1 MENHKER
8 REEVEHIA
16 DSYGLE
22 TQMRKTVKE
31 LSELIQT
38 MSPVRKTEETLIPN
52 SVGEIADAQIMLWQ
66 HFLEAIDEKISRT
79 EENLK

>member
-1 MENHKER
+1 MENYKER

-38 MSPVRKTEETLIPN
+38 MSLVRKTEETLIPD
-52 SVGEIADAQIMLWQ
+52 SVGEIADVQIMLWQ
-66 HFLEAIDEKISRT
+66 HFLEDIDEKISRT
-79 EENLK
+79 ERNLK

>member
-1 MENHKER
+1 MDNYKER

-38 MSPVRKTEETLIPN
+38 MSPVRKTEETLIPD
-52 SVGEIADAQIMLWQ
+52 SVGEIADVQIMLWQ

-79 EENLK
+79 ERNLK

>member
-1 MENHKER
+1 MENYKER

-38 MSPVRKTEETLIPN
+38 MSPVRKTEETLIPD
-52 SVGEIADAQIMLWQ
+52 SVGEIADVQIMLWQ

-79 EENLK
+79 ERNLK

>member
-1 MENHKER
+1 MENYKER

-22 TQMRKTVKE
+22 AQMRKTVKE

-38 MSPVRKTEETLIPN
+38 MSPWLQLNFQKPKTT
-52 SVGEIADAQIMLWQ
+52 
-66 HFLEAIDEKISRT
+66 
-79 EENLK
+79 

>member
-1 MENHKER
+1 MENYKER

-38 MSPVRKTEETLIPN
+38 MSPVRKTEETLIPD
-52 SVGEIADAQIMLWQ
+52 SVGEIADVQIMLWQ
-66 HFLEAIDEKISRT
+66 HFLEAIDEKISRA
-79 EENLK
+79 ERNLK

>member
-1 MENHKER
+1 MENYKER

-38 MSPVRKTEETLIPN
+38 MSPVRKTEEALIPD
-52 SVGEIADAQIMLWQ
+52 SVGEIADVQIMLWQ
-66 HFLEAIDEKISRT
+66 HFLEAIDGKISRT
-79 EENLK
+79 EGNLK

>member
-1 MENHKER
+1 MENYKER

-38 MSPVRKTEETLIPN
+38 MSPVRKTEETLIPD
-52 SVGEIADAQIMLWQ
+52 SVGEIADVQIMLWQ
-66 HFLEAIDEKISRT
+66 HFLEDIDEKISRT
-79 EENLK
+79 ERNLK

>member
-1 MENHKER
+1 MENYKER

-38 MSPVRKTEETLIPN
+38 MSPVRKTEETLIPD

-79 EENLK
+79 ERNLK

>member
-1 MENHKER
+1 MENYKER

-38 MSPVRKTEETLIPN
+38 MSPVRKTEKTLIPD
-52 SVGEIADAQIMLWQ
+52 SVGEIADVQIMLWQ

-79 EENLK
+79 ERNLK

>member
-1 MENHKER
+1 MENYKER
-8 REEVEHIA
+8 REEVEHIT

-22 TQMRKTVKE
+22 TQIRKTVKE

-38 MSPVRKTEETLIPN
+38 MSPVRKTEETLIPD

-79 EENLK
+79 ERNLK

>member
-1 MENHKER
+1 MENYKER

-22 TQMRKTVKE
+22 AQMRKTVKE

-38 MSPVRKTEETLIPN
+38 MSPVRKTEEALIPD
-52 SVGEIADAQIMLWQ
+52 SVGDIADVQIMLWQ

-79 EENLK
+79 EGNLK